1 MQTYCDFKAHSDLVW
16 ISLNQTVTR
25 NLNWGGA
32 VAGRQ
37 EMSFGHKE
45 LCMGEKNVFEFFCNS
60 ETEFIEFFKWKEV
73 NIWLSFF
80 IL

>member
-1 MQTYCDFKAHSDLVW
+1 M
-16 ISLNQTVTR
+16 
-25 NLNWGGA
+25 
-32 VAGRQ
+32 AGRQ

-73 NIWLSFF
+73 NI
-80 IL
+80 